1 MKNKYVRFYINDK
14 AGSIPFRKH
23 YEGIVATADF
33 IDDGEVFHILGLT
46 VPMSQMELIA
56 DVSAKP
62 NLVINERQTRTPKET
77 EAHRKIQAF
86 QEYIDSRL
94 VRVHEVIRVK
104 RRAHACFDPQAYLDR
119 FNELAEFSLAAYKVL
134 IKADETATANDVSQR
149 FTGAVSSI
157 CLDIYGTP
165 TRAQLKRM
173 LTSK

>member
-62 NLVINERQTRTPKET
+62 NLVIEFPTKKTVKET
-77 EAHRKIQAF
+77 EADRNINNFKALIETRLIKIHEAIREMRKA
-86 QEYIDSRL
+86 R
-94 VRVHEVIRVK
+94 
-104 RRAHACFDPQAYLDR
+104 ACFDPDTYLDR
-119 FNELAEFSLAAYKVL
+119 FNEIAEFSLAAYKVL
-134 IKADETATANDVSQR
+134 VNNDEYSAAGEVSQR
-149 FTGAVSSI
+149 FVGSAMSI
-157 CLDIYGTP
+157 CLDIYDAP
-165 TRAQLKRM
+165 TRSQLKRM
-173 LTSK
+173 LTRK